1 VFLRQEG
8 GEVSPYFGGRRR
20 AAASVGAVIGG
31 ISFVTSSIRASSILA
46 VGNREILD
54 CWMYAVGVGKVAL
67 S

>member
-1 VFLRQEG
+1 M
-8 GEVSPYFGGRRR
+8 
-20 AAASVGAVIGG
+20 
-31 ISFVTSSIRASSILA
+31 TSSIRASSILA